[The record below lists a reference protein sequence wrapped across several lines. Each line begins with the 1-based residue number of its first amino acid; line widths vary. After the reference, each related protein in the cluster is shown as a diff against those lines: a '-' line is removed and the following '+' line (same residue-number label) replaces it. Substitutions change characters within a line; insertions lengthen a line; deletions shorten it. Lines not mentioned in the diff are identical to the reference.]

1 MKDVQLS
8 ELSPEELMEFVASWQ
23 TGHAEAG
30 GK

>member
-1 MKDVQLS
+1 LS

-30 GK
+30 GKWDCR